1 MGFLVDI
8 FEIFLWV
15 IFAVWLL
22 RRIANWLSR
31 KRSVRPPNVQR
42 QPPAP
47 MKTLH
52 RDPWCGTYVAE
63 DIALRLDEEG
73 KTLHFC
79 SQECRSRYIARQRRS
94 AHA

>member
-1 MGFLVDI
+1 MEFLVRV
-8 FEIFLWV
+8 FYIFLWV
-15 IFAVWLL
+15 VLAVWLL
-22 RRIANWLSR
+22 RRISRWLSR
-31 KRSVRPPNVQR
+31 KTTRPPNVQR

-63 DIALRLDEEG
+63 DISHRLDEEG

-79 SQECRSRYIARQRRS
+79 SEECRTRYVARQRRS
-94 AHA
+94 ARA